1 MRLVLAFLGLAAL
14 AACMPVAT
22 VEPLAPPPA
31 TPAAGQFPGVDV
43 EATALCVRENAT
55 EGELALMALG
65 GERAQTATAQV
76 LQRPETLSCLQR
88 SGVSLPGMPGT

>member
-1 MRLVLAFLGLAAL
+1 MRRLIAGLGLVAL

-22 VEPLAPPPA
+22 VEPVAPPAPA
-31 TPAAGQFPGVDV
+31 PTADAFPGVDV
-43 EATALCVRENAT
+43 EATALCVRENAS
-55 EGELALMALG
+55 EGELAMMALG

-76 LQRPETLSCLQR
+76 LQRPGTLACLQR

>member
-1 MRLVLAFLGLAAL
+1 MRLAVSLVLFGAL
-14 AACMPVAT
+14 AACAPTAT
-22 VEPLAPPPA
+22 ISPAPPPA
-31 TPAAGQFPGVDV
+31 PAAPDVGMSGAEV

-76 LQRPETLSCLQR
+76 LGRPATLDCLSR
-88 SGVSLPGMPGT
+88 AGVQLPGQPAS